1 MTSDKITVKRLKS
14 SEPMVGISIGGIPGH
29 LRIREALCR
38 VFSENRVNLTFLS
51 ARRSAGREAVFGCVV
66 APDLTAARQAI
77 EVILPPPDERVQIIP
92 SVSLLSV
99 FPHQSDFRLVGHLL
113 QALWDARTGVHAL
126 ASSIA
131 ALTFVVDTD
140 RIEATAERLENLLDV
155 QPNGRSN

>member
-1 MTSDKITVKRLKS
+1 MTPGKIKVKRMKV
-14 SEPMVGISIGGIPGH
+14 SEPMVGISIRDLPGELH
-29 LRIREALCR
+29 LSEALCR
-38 VFSENRVNLTFLS
+38 VWAENRVNLTFFTV
-51 ARRSAGREAVFGCVV
+51 RRAAEREALFGCVM
-66 APDLTAARQAI
+66 ATDLTPARTALAA
-77 EVILPPPDERVQIIP
+77 VLPGPDGRVRIIP

-140 RIEATAERLENLLDV
+140 RIEAAAERLENLLDV
-155 QPNGRSN
+155 